1 MSNLSNYPPG
11 VTGADIEEHFGDA
24 DEETCDICG
33 KPLEDGVCPNET
45 GTDEEDED
53 GESN

>member
-24 DEETCDICG
+24 DGYTCDECG
-33 KPLEDGVCPNET
+33 DPLGCDGDCYNKKCPSNNK
-45 GTDEEDED
+45 EE
-53 GESN
+53 